1 MPRDVTVAIVTWI
14 RYPERLDYLGQT
26 LCGLRDHLQHRG
38 RLARILISAE
48 RESVLLSDELDEL
61 CASADADLIWHDG
74 VADVGDNMNHLFA
87 AVDTKYVLFDEDDWM
102 LDRDLDITPDLSLLD
117 AKDTDLV
124 RYSWWTTP
132 ERAAETPEFT
142 RAGVHY
148 FRPRPDHLPAYPA
161 YYSNDPFV
169 AALDRWYKVIGPY
182 RHAGREHGFSIS
194 EEDYDLRCR
203 AAGVR
208 ISARVRDQ
216 SDWTRAGW
224 GRFFRHIGTRSAMT
238 EKWDIFRRNKP
249 GGADFAAPA

>member
-1 MPRDVTVAIVTWI
+1 MPRDVTVAIPTWA
-14 RYPERLDYLGQT
+14 RYPERIEYLRRT
-26 LCGLRDHLQHRG
+26 LAGLRGHLTLG
-38 RLARILISAE
+38 DRLARILVSAE
-48 RESVLLSDELDEL
+48 REACIPAAIEYICTDFG
-61 CASADADLIWHDG
+61 ADLIWHDG
-74 VADVGDNMNHLFA
+74 VADVGDNLNHLFA

-102 LDRDLDITPDLSLLD
+102 LDRDLDITPDLGLLD
-117 AKDTDLV
+117 ADDADLV

-132 ERAAETPEFT
+132 ERAEETPDFT

-169 AALDRWYKVIGPY
+169 AALDRWYGVVGPF

-208 ISARVRDQ
+208 ISARVRNR

-249 GGADFAAPA
+249 GSADFAAPA